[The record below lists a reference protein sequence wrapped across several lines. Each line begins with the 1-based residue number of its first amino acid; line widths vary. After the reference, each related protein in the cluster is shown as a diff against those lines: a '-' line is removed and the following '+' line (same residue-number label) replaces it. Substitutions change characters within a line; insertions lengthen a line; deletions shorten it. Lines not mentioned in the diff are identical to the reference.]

1 MLRFVRSLPLLF
13 ILVTQVGVACEVNG
27 QTSRI
32 GCTVTEVIPTTA
44 WTQDLVVREPT
55 LVTGIFDHVTV
66 VGSNQMTLTGTVR
79 WTITAE
85 ESSRL
90 VIRGMAQEIV
100 NQGGLVEV
108 RGMVDRIQA
117 VSGQTKIQGTVG
129 QVSGSGQ
136 VLVNMVLLLLGNAS
150 AVANRVI
157 GCR

>member
-1 MLRFVRSLPLLF
+1 
-13 ILVTQVGVACEVNG
+13 
-27 QTSRI
+27 
-32 GCTVTEVIPTTA
+32 
-44 WTQDLVVREPT
+44 
-55 LVTGIFDHVTV
+55 
-66 VGSNQMTLTGTVR
+66 MTLTGTVR

-136 VLVNMVLLLLGNAS
+136 VLVKHGAVVAGQRERLGQPGDWLPLN
-150 AVANRVI
+150 
-157 GCR
+157 